1 MNHNNFLKNL
11 LKQKISYFNFNIKNF
26 KKIDTDIDIFIP
38 KNQQFKFKRFLL
50 KNKFYKIKRPQK
62 FDNKEFYIKFL
73 NNEKFIILDIYR
85 DIIFKQN
92 YFKEYKLKKNY
103 QHKINNKSQQ
113 NEDKSFFSL
122 IFKIARYIY
131 EKKKLSSDN
140 FKNLKKEIYKYHPK
154 KKSFLLEK
162 KKINKIFLNK
172 DKKNF
177 NVQIRIYLKK
187 FFKFSINFNDLFFYF
202 KKKIFVKNSYILLIG
217 TDGSGKTTL
226 SKSFK
231 NLFYHNVGYNYYGMG
246 IDNWRSHIFKKI
258 FINSKIQNS
267 FFLKLILLFE
277 FILRKLNY
285 IYSNRWKIIFIDR
298 ILVFTFL
305 EDTFINKLLRIIYP
319 NFDAVIYLH
328 GNLKKI
334 TNRKNDTRICKINTT
349 KNDLN
354 QTKKIMINHVLK
366 NISIIKNLIE

>member
-122 IFKIARYIY
+122 IFKIARYI
-131 EKKKLSSDN
+131 
-140 FKNLKKEIYKYHPK
+140 
-154 KKSFLLEK
+154 
-162 KKINKIFLNK
+162 
-172 DKKNF
+172 
-177 NVQIRIYLKK
+177 
-187 FFKFSINFNDLFFYF
+187 
-202 KKKIFVKNSYILLIG
+202 
-217 TDGSGKTTL
+217 
-226 SKSFK
+226 
-231 NLFYHNVGYNYYGMG
+231 
-246 IDNWRSHIFKKI
+246 
-258 FINSKIQNS
+258 
-267 FFLKLILLFE
+267 
-277 FILRKLNY
+277 
-285 IYSNRWKIIFIDR
+285 
-298 ILVFTFL
+298 
-305 EDTFINKLLRIIYP
+305 
-319 NFDAVIYLH
+319 
-328 GNLKKI
+328 
-334 TNRKNDTRICKINTT
+334 
-349 KNDLN
+349 
-354 QTKKIMINHVLK
+354 
-366 NISIIKNLIE
+366 